1 MKNLK
6 INFIEDVKAKYVMP
20 EAPKAPKAIKCYFK
34 SFFPKTKLITRFPDI
49 NKNKNKN

>member
-1 MKNLK
+1 MKNFK
-6 INFIEDVKAKYVMP
+6 INFIEDVKAKYAMP
-20 EAPKAPKAIKCYFK
+20 EAPKAIKCYFK